1 MRPHLAKGT
10 NPLMIEFFN
19 MIDTDG
25 DGLIND
31 KEVQSAL
38 SSSVS
43 FNNGCSLNTVRLLMF
58 KFSHSSNS
66 RVIGQEEFV
75 ALMMSIQSWMKMF
88 GRFDK
93 DRRGSLD
100 SSEFGRALRSLGF
113 NVSPLIVDTL
123 ISKFSKSGATSL
135 PFDSF
140 IEIDMLIYLVLFLSC
155 RCCLIATELIES
167 FNKTTDD
174 GTTSD
179 GTTSGGSMDL
189 GRALKKNGVICNFLM
204 G

>member
-1 MRPHLAKGT
+1 MRPLNADANLGGKMRPHLAKGT

-140 IEIDMLIYLVLFLSC
+140 IES
-155 RCCLIATELIES
+155 
-167 FNKTTDD
+167 
-174 GTTSD
+174 
-179 GTTSGGSMDL
+179 
-189 GRALKKNGVICNFLM
+189 
-204 G
+204 